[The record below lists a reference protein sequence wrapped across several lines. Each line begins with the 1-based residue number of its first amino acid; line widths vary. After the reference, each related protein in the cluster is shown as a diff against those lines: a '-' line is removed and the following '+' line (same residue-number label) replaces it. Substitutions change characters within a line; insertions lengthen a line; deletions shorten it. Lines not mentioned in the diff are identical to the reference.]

1 MGGFRKKIKKMLSYV
16 IIDIYYIMDNVII
29 FNRSAFKHGVS
40 EASIRHALSY
50 PRYEGPLEDD
60 EDKYIVLGFDAA
72 GNLLEILYNRMDD
85 DKVNIFHAMKCRN
98 IYYPLLNI

>member
-1 MGGFRKKIKKMLSYV
+1 MDDGIK
-16 IIDIYYIMDNVII
+16 

-40 EASIRHALSY
+40 KASICHALNH

-72 GNLLEILYNRMDD
+72 GNLLEILYNRVDD
-85 DKVNIFHAMKCRN
+85 NTVNIFHAMKCRS
-98 IYYPLLNI
+98 IYFPLLNV

>member
-1 MGGFRKKIKKMLSYV
+1 MGSGV
-16 IIDIYYIMDNVII
+16 I

-60 EDKYIVLGFDAA
+60 EGKYIVLGFDTA
-72 GNLLEILYNRMDD
+72 GNLLEILYNRADD
-85 DKVNIFHAMKCRN
+85 DEINVFHAMKCRS
-98 IYYPLLNI
+98 IYFPLLNF